1 MKKLRIIQIN
11 VIKDG
16 TRANLTADKIITDLE
31 KFRSEMKEKYNA
43 EKILFCMEEIEIEE
57 TK

>member
-1 MKKLRIIQIN
+1 MKKLRITQIN

-16 TRANLTADKIITDLE
+16 TRANLKADKIITDLE

-43 EKILFCMEEIEIEE
+43 DKILFCIEEID
-57 TK
+57 

>member
-1 MKKLRIIQIN
+1 MKLKVTKIS

-16 TRANLTADKIITDLE
+16 TRANLPCSEIVPDLE

-43 EKILFCMEEIEIEE
+43 EKILFCMEEIEDNNQNN
-57 TK
+57 